1 MLGRILFINLLKV
14 QTACGHGRS
23 KWPCSDGRFK
33 LQTNV
38 GRLSEMVTI
47 PSVLYPGVYSLSWQG
62 WKVKTVHNQ
71 GLKETFGAKSPQRI
85 SSVKEP

>member
-14 QTACGHGRS
+14 QTACGHGKS

-38 GRLSEMVTI
+38 GQLLENGDNPLSVI
-47 PSVLYPGVYSLSWQG
+47 YPGVYSLSWQG

-71 GLKETFGAKSPQRI
+71 GLKNLWS
-85 SSVKEP
+85 

>member
-14 QTACGHGRS
+14 QTACGHGKS

-38 GRLSEMVTI
+38 GQLLEMVTI
-47 PSVLYPGVYSLSWQG
+47 PSQLYTQVYIHFPGRG
-62 WKVKTVHNQ
+62 GK
-71 GLKETFGAKSPQRI
+71 LKQYITRDSRTFGAESPQRI